1 MKLSMKDGSDKN
13 KKKGDLHFCKSPLIY
28 LSVKTALR
36 SNYRTLIQI
45 LPLTGAFPSPH
56 TS

>member
-1 MKLSMKDGSDKN
+1 MGWIKT
-13 KKKGDLHFCKSPLIY
+13 KKGDLHFCKSPLIY
-28 LSVKTALR
+28 LSVKTVLKVD
-36 SNYRTLIQI
+36 YLTLIQI